1 MDGSNAVW
9 PTLMCGSVHCDAGR
23 IAFIVLAILLLI
35 AFPERADAQ
44 RHRDPCRLLSDAE
57 VRAVQGHAPAQKLP
71 SEQPAGSFRFTQ
83 CFYRTPE
90 YTNSVSV
97 AVGIPLE
104 EDGKRSG
111 PKQYWQQ
118 QFHPQVSARPGRKK
132 KEPPKTVAGLGD
144 EAFWVG
150 DPMTGALYVL
160 KGEVFLRLS
169 VGGPPDQAVK
179 IKRARALASHALKR
193 LDASGHKDAQKAQ

>member
-1 MDGSNAVW
+1 MRGTVHGS
-9 PTLMCGSVHCDAGR
+9 GR
-23 IAFIVLAILLLI
+23 RITGALLGILVSAAFS
-35 AFPERADAQ
+35 ERADAQ

-57 VRAVQGHAPAQKLP
+57 VRAVQGHAPAQKVL

-90 YTNSVSV
+90 FTSSVSV
-97 AVGIPLE
+97 AVGIPLAT
-104 EDGKRSG
+104 DSKRSG
-111 PKQYWQQ
+111 PRHYWQQ
-118 QFHPQVSARPGRKK
+118 QFHGQVSAAPGRKK
-132 KEPPKTVAGLGD
+132 KEPPKPIAGLGD

-169 VGGPPDQAVK
+169 VGGPPDETQK
-179 IKRARALASHALKR
+179 IKSAKALASHALKR
-193 LDASGHKDAQKAQ
+193 LHASGPRRSN

>member
-1 MDGSNAVW
+1 MDGSDAVW
-9 PTLMCGSVHCDAGR
+9 AALMWGVVQCGGGK
-23 IAFIVLAILLLI
+23 IPLLVLAFLLLI

-44 RHRDPCRLLSDAE
+44 RHRDPCGLLSDTE
-57 VRAVQGHAPAQKLP
+57 LRAVQGHAPAQKIP

-90 YTNSVSV
+90 YTSSVSV

-104 EDGKRSG
+104 MDKKRSG
-111 PKQYWQQ
+111 PRDYWQQ
-118 QFHPQVSARPGRKK
+118 QFHPQVKAAPGRKK
-132 KEPPKTVAGLGD
+132 KEPPKPVAGLGE

-160 KGEVFLRLS
+160 KGEVFLRVS
-169 VGGPPDQAVK
+169 VGGPPDQALK
-179 IKRARALASHALKR
+179 IKRARALALQALKR
-193 LDASGHKDAQKAQ
+193 LDASGRS